1 MNVATHSSSELLPSP
16 VTDATTLRCSP
27 TLCTVCPLLADHLE
41 LRQQAGYWKALH
53 HRAVT
58 RLNELQAENEQLR
71 AQLRLRER
79 QLFERKSEKTC
90 TPPPSLP
97 VAAVAAVPK
106 RTRGQQRGRPSPP
119 RRRHDQLPVVEEV
132 VDVAAEQQH
141 CPRCGQNWLP
151 FPGTEDAELLEID
164 VRAYRRI
171 YRRRRYRPGCVCGV
185 QPGIISAPPPP
196 KVLPKSHLG
205 LSVWVTLLLDK
216 YRFGRPTHRLLEDL
230 RSHGLDLSLGTVTD
244 GLRRLTP
251 LFEPLYEGLI
261 EQQRQEHHWHAD
273 ETRWLVFAT
282 LEGKVGH
289 RWYLWAVQSAQ
300 AVVFLL
306 DPSRSHDVPE
316 EHLGAA
322 AFGILN
328 VDRYSAYK
336 AMTQVKEG
344 RILLAFCWAHVR
356 RDFLAVARDWPTQ
369 EDWGLR
375 WVADIGELYHLNNQ
389 RLAARA
395 DPLAFAQ
402 RHELLRAAI
411 ERMAQ
416 RCAQERGQP
425 DLHPARRKVL
435 ESLQEH
441 WAGLTVFVTVWDVPM
456 DNNAVERTLRGP
468 VVGRKNYSGS
478 GSLWSGW
485 LAAMLF
491 SVLHTVE
498 RWDLNPRLWLT
509 AYLEACAAAG
519 GQAPADAE
527 RFLPWRLSAAEKRRY
542 GCEMVRTESG

>member
-1 MNVATHSSSELLPSP
+1 MEQDGLSAVDSSTPPQEPVSPLSLCIHPDCPCRTELI
-16 VTDATTLRCSP
+16 R
-27 TLCTVCPLLADHLE
+27 
-41 LRQQAGYWKALH
+41 LRQQANYYKAQH
-53 HRAVT
+53 QRAVT
-58 RLNELQAENEQLR
+58 RLEQLQQDLEQLR

-90 TPPPSLP
+90 ATPETQP
-97 VAAVAAVPK
+97 AATATPLPK
-106 RTRGQQRGRPSPP
+106 RPRGQQRGRPSPP
-119 RRRHDQLPVVEEV
+119 RRSYRHLPAVEEV
-132 VDVAAEQQH
+132 LDFPADEQH
-141 CPRCGQNWLP
+141 CQRCGQPWQP

-164 VRAYRRI
+164 VRAYRRV
-171 YRRRRYRPGCVCGV
+171 YRRRRYRPSCTCGN
-185 QPGIISAPPPP
+185 QPGIITAPPPP
-196 KVLPKSHLG
+196 KVLPRTHLG
-205 LSVWVTLLLDK
+205 ISVWVSLLLDK
-216 YRFGRPTHRLLEDL
+216 YQFGRPTYRLLQDL

-244 GLRRLTP
+244 GLRRLAP

-261 EQQRQEHHWHAD
+261 ARQRQEHHWQAD

-282 LEGKVGH
+282 LEGKVGQ

-306 DPSRSHDVPE
+306 DPTRSHDVPQN
-316 EHLGAA
+316 HLGEE

-336 AMTQVKEG
+336 AMMQVKEE

-356 RDFLAVARDWPTQ
+356 RDFLAVARDWPSEQ
-369 EDWGLR
+369 DWGLR
-375 WVADIGELYHLNNQ
+375 WVEDIGRLYQLNDQ
-389 RLAARA
+389 RVAAQ
-395 DPLAFAQ
+395 DNPLVFAQ
-402 RHELLRAAI
+402 RHAALRVAV
-411 ERMAQ
+411 EQMEQ
-416 RCAQERGQP
+416 RCQQERSEPQ
-425 DLHPARRKVL
+425 LHPARRKVL

-441 WAGLTVFVTVWDVPM
+441 WAGLTLFVDIWDVPM

-491 SVLHTVE
+491 SLLETVE

-509 AYLEACAAAG
+509 GYLEACAAAG
-519 GQAPADAE
+519 GQAPTDATG
-527 RFLPWRLSAAEKRRY
+527 FLPWRLKRADKRKY
-542 GCEMVRTESG
+542 GREPIVADSG

>member
-1 MNVATHSSSELLPSP
+1 MEQDGLSAVDSSTPPQEPVSSLSPCIHPDCPCRTELI
-16 VTDATTLRCSP
+16 R
-27 TLCTVCPLLADHLE
+27 
-41 LRQQAGYWKALH
+41 LRQQANYYKAQH
-53 HRAVT
+53 QRAVT
-58 RLNELQAENEQLR
+58 RLEQLQQDIEQLR

-90 TPPPSLP
+90 ATPKTQPAATAPPF
-97 VAAVAAVPK
+97 PK
-106 RTRGQQRGRPSPP
+106 RPRGQQRGRPSPP
-119 RRRHDQLPVVEEV
+119 RRSYHHLPAVEEV
-132 VDVAAEQQH
+132 LDFPADEQH
-141 CPRCGQNWLP
+141 CQRCGQPWQP

-164 VRAYRRI
+164 VRAYRRV
-171 YRRRRYRPGCVCGV
+171 YRRRRYRPGCTCGKR
-185 QPGIISAPPPP
+185 PGIITAPPPP
-196 KVLPKSHLG
+196 KVLPKTHLG
-205 LSVWVTLLLDK
+205 ISVWVSLLLDK
-216 YRFGRPTHRLLEDL
+216 YQFGRPTYRLLQDL

-261 EQQRQEHHWHAD
+261 ARQRQEHHWQAD

-282 LEGKVGH
+282 LEGKVGQ

-306 DPSRSHDVPE
+306 DPTRSHDVPQN
-316 EHLGAA
+316 HLGEE

-336 AMTQVKEG
+336 AMTQVKEE

-356 RDFLAVARDWPTQ
+356 RDFLAVARDWPSEQ
-369 EDWGLR
+369 DWGLR
-375 WVADIGELYHLNNQ
+375 WVEDIGRLYHLNDERVTAQ
-389 RLAARA
+389 DDPMVFAKRHAALSVA
-395 DPLAFAQ
+395 VEQ
-402 RHELLRAAI
+402 ME
-411 ERMAQ
+411 Q
-416 RCAQERGQP
+416 RCQQERSDPQ
-425 DLHPARRKVL
+425 LHPARRKVL

-441 WAGLTVFVTVWDVPM
+441 WVGLTLFVDIWDVPM

-491 SVLHTVE
+491 SLLETVE

-509 AYLEACAAAG
+509 GYLEACAAAG
-519 GQAPADAE
+519 GQAPADAT
-527 RFLPWRLSAAEKRRY
+527 RFLPWWLKRAEKRKY
-542 GCEMVRTESG
+542 GREPNVADSG